1 MSISSEP
8 VVLVHPLV
16 IVGIQGIR
24 SIPENTF
31 SLQSTGVINV
41 QQMQRHFEYKIWWE
55 TLYDGFEFS
64 DDLRRV
70 CDGPARDLTA
80 SNFSEIDFLKSI
92 AKLRRVVR
100 FAMNITCLRSI

>member
-1 MSISSEP
+1 MSMSISSEP

-41 QQMQRHFEYKIWWE
+41 QQMQRHFEYKTWRQ

-64 DDLRRV
+64 AGYYVYSRALVKITRKIRRLATGLRRACEGFDCV
-70 CDGPARDLTA
+70 Q
-80 SNFSEIDFLKSI
+80 F
-92 AKLRRVVR
+92 
-100 FAMNITCLRSI
+100 

>member
-1 MSISSEP
+1 MTQTAKSNAVAMGCIFDFTK
-8 VVLVHPLV
+8 VFFAMDF
-16 IVGIQGIR
+16 IC
-24 SIPENTF
+24 
-31 SLQSTGVINV
+31 
-41 QQMQRHFEYKIWWE
+41 
-55 TLYDGFEFS
+55 DGFEFSAGYYVYPRALVKSLAKS